1 MELKLPPA
9 IVFLFFGLTMY
20 ILASFLPFGFFDFFG
35 RILLVKILIAFGVL
49 IAFAALFQFYIAK
62 TIIDPTKPNN
72 ASKLVV
78 NGVFKFSRNPMY
90 LAMLVALLAFGVFL
104 GNAFNTLVA
113 AAFVGYMNRFQIIP
127 EERVLLDKF
136 GRSFKE
142 YCTLTRRWF

>member
-9 IVFLFFGLTMY
+9 IVFLFFGIMMY
-20 ILASFLPFGFFDFFG
+20 ILATFLPFGFFDFFG
-35 RILLVKILIAFGVL
+35 RILLAKILLAFGGLVV
-49 IAFAALFQFYIAK
+49 FAALFQFYIAK
-62 TIIDPTKPNN
+62 TTIDPTKPNN
-72 ASKLVV
+72 TSKLVV

-90 LAMLVALLAFGVFL
+90 LAMLVVLLAFGIFL
-104 GNAFNTLVA
+104 GNAFNTLIA

-127 EERVLLDKF
+127 EERILLDKF